1 MHMAKFKVVFQPSG
15 SRGTF
20 EEGKNLRDAA
30 HECGV
35 ELESICGGKGTC
47 GKCKVVV
54 QEGFFPKMELT
65 SKAEHLSPLSENE
78 KKKLKQEE
86 IAKGYRLSCAA
97 QVQGDLLIFVP
108 EESRSGGQI
117 VRKAARDIPV
127 EIIPTI
133 KKYYVELPPPTLHDP
148 TGDLERLLA
157 ELKSTHKLEN
167 LTIDYFALRE
177 LSNVLRKGEWKVTAT
192 VYKDREIVCIRP
204 GLVEDS
210 YGLAVDVGT
219 TTVVGYLTDLR
230 TGKVLAADSMMNPQ
244 VQFGEDV
251 MSRITYAMSNPD
263 GLEKMNSAIIEGLN
277 KIIRNVTAGKGIE
290 AKVPR
295 RKPTGEIAVNGADW
309 LTPED
314 ILEIVLVGNTCMHH
328 LFLNLDPHYVGL
340 SPFPPAMHQSYDLK
354 ARDMGL
360 KANKAAYVHVLPI
373 EAGFVGADN
382 MGVVIATEIYNRED
396 LILALDIGTNGEI
409 LLGNRKEVLSTSCA
423 TGPAFEG
430 AHIKFG
436 MRAAPGA
443 IERVLINPETY
454 EPEYKVI
461 GKADWHTQL
470 LEVNARGICGSGI
483 IEAIAEMF
491 KAGIIKKN
499 GNFNTSLVGKI
510 PRVRMGEDGPEYVLA
525 WKKETSIGKDI
536 VMNAHDMQAFQLAKG
551 ALYTGCK
558 ILMKRYGIKEVD
570 KIILAGAFGS
580 YIDKESSM
588 VVGLY
593 PDCDLSKVESVGNA
607 AGDGARVALVNA
619 RKREEANGIARK
631 IRYVELALDP
641 DFQKEFMYAMFF
653 PHMKDKFP
661 HIQNILDKIPKVS

>member
-1 MHMAKFKVVFQPSG
+1 MAKFKVVFQPSG

-20 EEGKNLRDAA
+20 EEGKILREAA

-65 SKAEHLSPLSENE
+65 SKMEHLTPLTENE

-97 QVQGDLLIFVP
+97 KIQGELLIFVP

-133 KKYYVELPPPTLHDP
+133 KKHYVELPPPSLQDP

-157 ELKSTHKLEN
+157 ELKNTHKLEN
-167 LTIDYFALRE
+167 LSIDYFTLRE
-177 LSNVLRKGEWKVTAT
+177 LSHALRKGDWKVTVT
-192 VYKDREIVCIRP
+192 VYKGREIIRVQP

-230 TGKVLAADSMMNPQ
+230 TGKVLAVDSMMNPQ
-244 VQFGEDV
+244 VQYGEDV
-251 MSRITYAMSNPD
+251 MSRITYAMTNPD

-277 KIIRNVTAGKGIE
+277 KIIRSVTVGEGVE

-295 RKPTGEIAVNGADW
+295 RKLTGEIAVNSAEG
-309 LTPED
+309 LVPED
-314 ILEIVLVGNTCMHH
+314 IMEIVLVGNTCMHH
-328 LFLNLDPHYVGL
+328 LYMNFDPQFVGL
-340 SPFPPAMHQSYDLK
+340 SPFPPVLHQSYDLK

-382 MGVVIATEIYNRED
+382 MGVVIATEIFNRDEM
-396 LILALDIGTNGEI
+396 ILALDIGTNGEI
-409 LLGNRKEVLSTSCA
+409 LLGNKEEVLSTSCA

-443 IERVLINPETY
+443 IERVRINPETY
-454 EPEYKVI
+454 EPDYKVI

-499 GNFNTSLVGKI
+499 GNFNTSLIGKT
-510 PRVRMGEDGPEYVLA
+510 PRVRMGEDGAEYVLA
-525 WKKETSIGKDI
+525 WKKETSVGKDI
-536 VMNAHDMQAFQLAKG
+536 VMTSHDIRAFQLAKG

-558 ILMKRYGIKEVD
+558 ILMKRRGVSEVD

-580 YIDKESSM
+580 YIDKEASM
-588 VVGLY
+588 VVGMY

-607 AGDGARVALVNA
+607 AGDGARIALVNA
-619 RKREEANGIARK
+619 KKREEANRIARK
-631 IRYVELALDP
+631 IRYVELTLDP
-641 DFQKEFMYAMFF
+641 DFQKEFMYAMHF

-661 HIQNILDKIPKVS
+661 HIQHVLDKIPKAD